1 MAQAIDDLIRVM
13 DLLAER
19 NESVPV
25 VVEGRNDVSSLR
37 SLDFTGEI
45 YALNQGKGLFQR
57 VEEISAGG
65 NELIVLP
72 DFDHKGVALKDTVK
86 RYVEGMG
93 KTANIYYWNRIRS
106 FNLVTCI
113 EDIPKAIERGIY
125 SAAMGKA
132 IKSYAILQGIGIKR

>member
-25 VVEGRNDVSSLR
+25 VVEGRNDVSGLR

-45 YALNQGKGLFQR
+45 YALNQGKSLIQR
-57 VEEISAGG
+57 VEEISACR
-65 NELIVLP
+65 NELILLP
-72 DFDHKGVALKDTVK
+72 DFDHKGVELKDTVK

-93 KTANIYYWNRIRS
+93 KTANIYYWSRIRS
-106 FNLVTCI
+106 FNLVKCI

>member
-19 NESVPV
+19 NESIPV

-45 YALNQGKGLFQR
+45 YALNQGKSLFQR

-93 KTANIYYWNRIRS
+93 KTANIYYWNRIRA